1 MSKYD
6 LPENFSQLV
15 EETYQNA
22 LKSGEVVFQDSTN
35 EYLEEDDIPFVITHA
50 PGLSKKPTREK
61 APEQDARPEGF
72 NPFANPE
79 PTMTVLSDYADGQFN
94 ILLNKYPIVHNH
106 LLLTTKEFKS
116 QNSPL
121 SPPELIAS
129 LKILESLEKA
139 STKNEKF
146 FGFYNCGENSG
157 ASQPH
162 KHIQFLKFPE
172 NFQPFPNGL
181 VSNEDPFIATSLK
194 EPLQSK
200 NVPFAHFVLPLEK
213 DASKLYD
220 EDYLAMAFS
229 SLLQRTLTILRDS
242 EKPTAY
248 NVVFTRKWIL
258 VAPRSNAYYKDVL
271 GLNSAGFVG
280 LILAKNEELLE
291 LIKKDGA
298 LNILKAVGFPNTS
311 DQPTDEYHY

>member
-6 LPENFSQLV
+6 LPDNFGQLV
-15 EETYQNA
+15 EETYQKA
-22 LKSGEVVFQDSTN
+22 LDAGEVVFQESTN
-35 EYLEEDDIPFVITHA
+35 EYLEEGDVPYVITFA
-50 PGLSKKPTREK
+50 PGLSKKPTQEK
-61 APEQDARPEGF
+61 APEQEARPEGF
-72 NPFANPE
+72 NPFAEPE
-79 PTMTVLSDYADGQFN
+79 PNMTVLSDYGDGEFN

-121 SPPELIAS
+121 APEELIAS
-129 LKILESLEKA
+129 LKILESLEKS

-162 KHIQFLKFPE
+162 KHLQFLKFPD

-181 VSNEDPFIATSLK
+181 VSNQDPFIATSLK

-200 NVPFAHFVLPLEK
+200 NVPFAHFVLPLER
-213 DASKLYD
+213 DPAKLYD

-229 SLLQRTLTILRDS
+229 SLLQRTLTILRDA

-258 VAPRSNAYYKDVL
+258 LAPRSDAYYEGKL
-271 GLNSAGFVG
+271 GLNAAGFIG
-280 LILAKNEELLE
+280 LILAKNQELLE
-291 LIKKDGA
+291 LIKKDGPS
-298 LNILKAVGFPNTS
+298 NILKDVGFPNTS